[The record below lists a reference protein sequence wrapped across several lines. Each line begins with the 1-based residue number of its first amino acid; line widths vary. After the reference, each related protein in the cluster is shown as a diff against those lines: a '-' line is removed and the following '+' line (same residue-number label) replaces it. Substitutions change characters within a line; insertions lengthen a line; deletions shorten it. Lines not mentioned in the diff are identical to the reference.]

1 MPREGAAAREH
12 DPSSDADGASRL
24 AGAGFNP
31 EDETVVA
38 ARSLSKRFGERVAL
52 QGVSF
57 FLRPKEVLGYVGP
70 NGAGK
75 TTTLRILVGTETDFE
90 GELSVHGLPMPH
102 HREEI
107 YGRLGYM
114 PQGVSFGG
122 WRTAGET
129 LRLLGRLS
137 GLEPERLE
145 RRVFETL
152 ELVGLA
158 GEARTRVSAFS
169 GGMVQ
174 RLGLAQA
181 ILHEPGLLVLD
192 EPFNHL
198 DPAGRVHLKSLLSE
212 LNARGVAILFSS
224 HILADV
230 EAIVHRLVVLQRG
243 SVRFTGTPATLRES
257 VAGAHEVE
265 IGCSDSGAGLALIAA
280 LQGVSSARAECGG
293 ELRLTLEAG
302 ATPDEVTTRV
312 LSALMAAGQS
322 IHHVRPVAPG
332 LEEIVARLSE
342 EAAP

>member
-1 MPREGAAAREH
+1 MTEGASE
-12 DPSSDADGASRL
+12 S
-24 AGAGFNP
+24 AGAGGRPNL
-31 EDETVVA
+31 EDEAVVV

-52 QGVSF
+52 QNVSF
-57 FLRPKEVLGYVGP
+57 SLRPKEVLGYVGP

-90 GELSVHGLPMPH
+90 GELSVHSRPMPRR
-102 HREEI
+102 REEV

-114 PQGVSFGG
+114 PQGVAFGG

-137 GLEPERLE
+137 GLEPKRLE
-145 RRVFETL
+145 RRVTETL

-169 GGMVQ
+169 GGMTQ

-181 ILHEPGLLVLD
+181 ILHEPDLLVLD

-198 DPAGRVHLKSLLSE
+198 DPAGRVHLKRLLSE

-243 SVRFTGTPATLRES
+243 KVRFTGTAAELLENS
-257 VAGAHEVE
+257 AGAQEVE
-265 IGCSDSGAGLALIAA
+265 IGCSDPGEGLTLAA
-280 LQGVSSARAECGG
+280 AVQGVASVRAESEGA
-293 ELRLTLEAG
+293 LRLVIEPG
-302 ATPDEVTTRV
+302 PIPEEVTTRV
-312 LSALMAAGQS
+312 LSALIEAGQS
-322 IHHVRPVAPG
+322 IHHVRPMAPG
-332 LEEIVARLSE
+332 LEEIVARLGE